1 MHEFEPYRTINPSFI
16 AAPGYDFIIN
26 GAVAPR
32 DAARVDAG
40 WNFSVSRT
48 VGLFTNFDGEFSGRG
63 NAYSGSGGFRISW

>member
-1 MHEFEPYRTINPSFI
+1 
-16 AAPGYDFIIN
+16 
-26 GAVAPR
+26 
-32 DAARVDAG
+32 VDAG